1 MKNTGTL
8 FANEVNAARAKALV
22 GNCHRMGIVN
32 TIVCV
37 EDGRVFPKIMKNF
50 DRVLLDAPCSGT
62 GIIAKDPSVKASK
75 TNEDIMRCTVLQ
87 KELVLAAID
96 ACKVGG
102 YIVYSTCS
110 ILAMYKEQHV
120 EFLLDKEDTITHYL
134 NLGEKKAIQFDKEQK
149 DALDAALAELPHA
162 VAISVAAGVNN
173 LKKALSEFFRRKLED
188 NRVSA
193 DVSLHYYFPPCYLL
207 FMMTICLE
215 SDTEIRVW

>member
-8 FANEVNAARAKALV
+8 FANEVNPDRAKSLI

-37 EDGRVFPKIMKNF
+37 EDGRKFPQLMSNF

-75 TNEDIMRCTVLQ
+75 TNEDIQRCTTLQ
-87 KELVLAAID
+87 KELILAAID

-110 ILAMYKEQHV
+110 ILVRHSFVSDLQV
-120 EFLLDKEDTITHYL
+120 
-134 NLGEKKAIQFDKEQK
+134 G
-149 DALDAALAELPHA
+149 A
-162 VAISVAAGVNN
+162 V
-173 LKKALSEFFRRKLED
+173 
-188 NRVSA
+188 
-193 DVSLHYYFPPCYLL
+193 H
-207 FMMTICLE
+207 TCL
-215 SDTEIRVW
+215 